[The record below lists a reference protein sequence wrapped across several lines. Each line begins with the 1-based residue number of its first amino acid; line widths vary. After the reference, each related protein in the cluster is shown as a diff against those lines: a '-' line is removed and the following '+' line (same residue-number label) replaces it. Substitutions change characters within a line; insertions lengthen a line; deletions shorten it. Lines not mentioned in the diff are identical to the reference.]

1 MIVLLGARDGNV
13 ASATVLILS
22 FPVSWVV
29 SHVRLSG
36 EIYKLLVNR
45 SVMTGI
51 TQTIVR

>member
-13 ASATVLILS
+13 ASATLILS